1 MVSCASEGTLTMSD
15 FFELAAPF
23 ALATGIVAILLSLW
37 ACTAPPP
44 RPAAARAHYST
55 HIKKPAAAPV
65 LADARD
71 WCLGFNYRE
80 NSAAFD
86 SCVAR
91 WARAERFEQQ
101 RLRLQTEAG
110 AR

>member
-1 MVSCASEGTLTMSD
+1 MSD
-15 FFELAAPF
+15 FFDLAAPL
-23 ALATGIVAILLSLW
+23 ALATGVVAIVLALW
-37 ACTAPPP
+37 GCSAPPP
-44 RPAAARAHYST
+44 GPAAAKAHYST
-55 HIKKPAAAPV
+55 HIKKPSAAPV
-65 LADARD
+65 LADARS
-71 WCLGFNYRE
+71 WCRDGFNYRE

-110 AR
+110 AQ